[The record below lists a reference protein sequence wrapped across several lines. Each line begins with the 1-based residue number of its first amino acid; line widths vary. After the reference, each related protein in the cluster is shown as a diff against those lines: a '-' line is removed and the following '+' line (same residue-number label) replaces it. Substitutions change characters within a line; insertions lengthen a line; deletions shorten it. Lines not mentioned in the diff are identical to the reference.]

1 MPATL
6 FNKKNKVNNMRKYA
20 IQSLIAAAL
29 IAAPAVSF
37 AKLTHEEY
45 KTRKDSID
53 QRYDAAKDQCKSL
66 SGNGKDVCQEQAK
79 ADRDIA
85 VADLD
90 AQDKN
95 TDKAR
100 SDAAKQRA
108 KSTYAVADEK
118 CGGLAGNNK
127 DVCKQTAKADRDK
140 SLADIDANKDRYK
153 ATAKADQEKND
164 ADYKV
169 AKEKKCDAFAGD
181 KKRIAA

>member
-1 MPATL
+1 
-6 FNKKNKVNNMRKYA
+6 MRQLT

-29 IAAPAVSF
+29 IAAPAMSF

-45 KTRKDSID
+45 KTRKDSIE

-66 SGNGKDVCQEQAK
+66 SGNGNDVCKAQAV
-79 ADRDIA
+79 ADKDIA

-95 TDKAR
+95 TQSAR
-100 SDAAKQRA
+100 TDAAKQRA
-108 KSTYAVADEK
+108 KSTYDVSVEK
-118 CGGLAGNNK
+118 CGNLAGNSK
-127 DVCKQTAKADRDK
+127 DVCKTTAKADRDK

-153 ATAKADQEKND
+153 ATAKADDAKND

-169 AKEKKCDAFAGD
+169 AKEKCDAFAGD
-181 KKRIAA
+181 KKDSCVKEAKAAYNQ